1 MATQQQLSAQAKA
14 QLFSQ
19 ATRQTWQMMGTQTV
33 TEDAQ
38 TVSFNLPKVRLLSQ
52 ILVEFDATVSLK
64 SQNAAIPT
72 KPFSPYQIIRNIAL
86 ELNSGFRPFV
96 VSGEALHLYSLNRL
110 NPDVLL
116 PASSP
121 RALSYIETA
130 ASTSGKDARI
140 KFQVALP
147 LTLNQRDPVGLI
159 LLQNEETTVSLQID
173 TARAQDAYQL
183 ATGDT
188 VTLKQLKITPT
199 IETFSVPSVPQAMPD
214 ISVLKLVNEKGE
226 QFTGNGQNIVK
237 LQTGTIYRKLMFY
250 FTDESGNPLKDSDFA
265 GNLELVFNQADIPYS
280 IKPSALAARNH
291 SDLGY
296 VLPDGVY
303 VCDFSNQGLPNLG
316 GSRDSID
323 TERLTEFWIRFNTQ
337 KGGRVKIVAEKLS
350 RLH

>member
-1 MATQQQLSAQAKA
+1 MATQQQLSAQQKA
-14 QLFSQ
+14 ALFAQ

-33 TEDAQ
+33 TEDGQ
-38 TVSFNLPKVRLLSQ
+38 TVVFNLPKVRLLSKV
-52 ILVEFDATVSLK
+52 LVEFDAVVSLK
-64 SQNAAIPT
+64 SANASIPT
-72 KPFSPYQIIRNIAL
+72 KPFSPYQMIRQIAM
-86 ELNSGFRPFV
+86 ELNNGFRPFV
-96 VSGEALHLYSLNRL
+96 VSGESLHLYSLNRL

-116 PASSP
+116 PMKNE
-121 RALSYIETA
+121 RAMSYIETA

-147 LTLNQRDPVGLI
+147 LTLNDRDPVGLI
-159 LLQNEETTVSLQID
+159 LLQNEETTVSLTID
-173 TARAQDAYQL
+173 TARAQDVYQL
-183 ATGDT
+183 ANGDT

-199 IETFSVPSVPQAMPD
+199 VETFSIPAIKEAMPD

-226 QFTGNGQNIVK
+226 QFSGNGQNIVK
-237 LQTGTIYRKLMFY
+237 LQTGTIYRKLMLY

-303 VCDFSNQGLPNLG
+303 VFDFSNQGLPNLG
-316 GSRDSID
+316 GARDYID
-323 TERLTEFWIRFNTQ
+323 TERLTEFWIRFNTE
-337 KGGRVKIVAEKLS
+337 KAGKVKIVAEKLS